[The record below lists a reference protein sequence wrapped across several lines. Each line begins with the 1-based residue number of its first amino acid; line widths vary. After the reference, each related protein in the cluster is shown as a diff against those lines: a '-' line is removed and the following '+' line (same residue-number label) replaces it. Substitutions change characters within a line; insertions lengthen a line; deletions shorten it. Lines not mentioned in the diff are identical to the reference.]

1 MVFVMEVL
9 LFFLYCMKKLDDN
22 AGHVCIGFGFEGK
35 DVAIPLHFPTP
46 DHNNNWMAF
55 FFIILI
61 CIFFQSVG
69 FQVFVFLEEEEEN
82 DCLILIPV
90 AVEITIKQIFKN
102 VAGVMHVCL
111 GL

>member
-46 DHNNNWMAF
+46 DHNNN
-55 FFIILI
+55 
-61 CIFFQSVG
+61 
-69 FQVFVFLEEEEEN
+69 
-82 DCLILIPV
+82 
-90 AVEITIKQIFKN
+90 
-102 VAGVMHVCL
+102 
-111 GL
+111 